1 MKKLLLLPV
10 LLMSMLVGC
19 NGKPTEEKETFY
31 TPIDWFKDTDVIEN
45 ELTFSATMGGFLD
58 YEKVIMNTLTDCFD
72 MDFKF
77 PKKVN
82 DIDYECLMRYSIKKE
97 MGPYT
102 SYTLCIHEKYVE
114 AKAVGV
120 VNNENVTQCVRYDT
134 YGYGTVRTIVAAVER
149 GEEIRKIKKEEQ
161 DAAKEVCTL
170 ENFYSQIEGS
180 TTNPIATFN
189 DVTKVDVDHALL
201 NDIKDL
207 FIPNNEEPL
216 YIEDKNYFMS
226 YGLNEDFTLKF
237 YLDYS
242 YKPFGVLEY
251 KYQSSLGYTDSVE
264 RSYEVDREKVDSVIK
279 KITAITD

>member
-1 MKKLLLLPV
+1 MKKLLLLPA

-45 ELTFSATMGGFLD
+45 ELTFSATMGGFFD

-82 DIDYECLMRYSIKKE
+82 DIDYGCLMRYSIKKE

-120 VNNENVTQCVRYDT
+120 VDNENVTQCVRYDT
-134 YGYGTVRTIVAAVER
+134 YGYGTVRAIVAAVER

-216 YIEDKNYFMS
+216 YIEDKNHFMS

-279 KITAITD
+279 KITTITD

>member
-19 NGKPTEEKETFY
+19 NEKPTEEKETIY

-58 YEKVIMNTLTDCFD
+58 YEKVIMNTLTDYFD
-72 MDFKF
+72 VDFKF

-82 DIDYECLMRYSIKKE
+82 DIDYSCLMRYSIKKE

-120 VNNENVTQCVRYDT
+120 VDNENVTQCVRYNT
-134 YGYGTVRTIVAAVER
+134 YGYGTVQAIVAAVKR
-149 GEEIRKIKKEEQ
+149 GEEIRKIQKEEQ

-170 ENFYSQIEGS
+170 ENFYSQIEES

-189 DVTKVDVDHALL
+189 DVTKVDVNHVLL

-207 FIPNNEEPL
+207 FIPKNEGYL
-216 YIEDKNYFMS
+216 YAEDKNYFMS

-237 YLDYS
+237 YLDYN

-279 KITAITD
+279 KITTVTD

>member
-1 MKKLLLLPV
+1 MNNLFLN
-10 LLMSMLVGC
+10 C
-19 NGKPTEEKETFY
+19 NY
-31 TPIDWFKDTDVIEN
+31 I
-45 ELTFSATMGGFLD
+45 L
-58 YEKVIMNTLTDCFD
+58 Y
-72 MDFKF
+72 
-77 PKKVN
+77 
-82 DIDYECLMRYSIKKE
+82 
-97 MGPYT
+97 
-102 SYTLCIHEKYVE
+102 
-114 AKAVGV
+114 
-120 VNNENVTQCVRYDT
+120 
-134 YGYGTVRTIVAAVER
+134 
-149 GEEIRKIKKEEQ
+149 IKKEEQ

-216 YIEDKNYFMS
+216 YIEDKNHFMS

-279 KITAITD
+279 KITTITD